1 MAIKLFLKIF
11 FSLPVWLLRCLT
23 FQKSIIIN
31 NQILDFQTQVF
42 LKLQSLQANT
52 FDNPNTFNSAQE
64 LREELESGRDGLPL
78 NARPRRSVQTID
90 HFIPTEF
97 VGLHSRYHQEALHR
111 SPPRHL
117 RDQSPL

>member
-42 LKLQSLQANT
+42 LALQSLQSNV
-52 FDNPNTFNSAQE
+52 FDDPNRFNSAQE
-64 LREELESGRDGLPL
+64 LRTGVRKWERWLAAKRKAKVIHS
-78 NARPRRSVQTID
+78 NNRS
-90 HFIPTEF
+90 FN
-97 VGLHSRYHQEALHR
+97 S
-111 SPPRHL
+111 
-117 RDQSPL
+117 

>member
-1 MAIKLFLKIF
+1 MLNINPDRKTNEYNKILEFIDRIIRESMAIKLFLKIF

-23 FQKSIIIN
+23 FQKSTIIN

-42 LKLQSLQANT
+42 LRLQSLQANT

-78 NARPRRSVQTID
+78 NAKP
-90 HFIPTEF
+90 
-97 VGLHSRYHQEALHR
+97 R
-111 SPPRHL
+111 SPFKR
-117 RDQSPL
+117 